1 MKALSNVSLPR
12 IAQSQDFHRS
22 QAERANESRLNQN
35 FHLLQGS
42 IAQLEIDR
50 DALGKRVEKLEN
62 PAFQPGI
69 DSVSDS
75 TNWRVVKLNTGDVMC
90 YERTPHITLSATTA
104 SGSLYTASSSVTFPI
119 TFSTVHNV
127 QITAFGDCIAVVMA
141 LSNSGVS
148 YKIYSPV
155 SASVTFDLFISVFGK
170 E

>member
-1 MKALSNVSLPR
+1 MRALSNVSLPR
-12 IAQSQDFHRS
+12 IAQNTEYNKR
-22 QAERANESRLNQN
+22 QAERSNETRLNQN
-35 FHLLQGS
+35 FRILQGT
-42 IAQLEIDR
+42 IAEMELNEE
-50 DALGKRVEKLEN
+50 AMGKRIETLEN

-69 DSVSDS
+69 ASVSDS
-75 TNWRVVKLNTGDVMC
+75 TNWRVIKLNTGDVMC
-90 YERTPHITLSATTA
+90 YERTPHITLNATTA
-104 SGSLYTASSSVTFPI
+104 SGSLYTASSSINFPI